1 MAAVW
6 AVCLDANGRN
16 PNRQEAQAE
25 EWQWRG
31 KRITS
36 SKCQN
41 ASNTWMTFET
51 SITLTEIP
59 ATVKAA
65 IACDTKYWLWI
76 NGERAVFEGGLK
88 RGQIGRA
95 HV

>member
-1 MAAVW
+1 
-6 AVCLDANGRN
+6 
-16 PNRQEAQAE
+16 
-25 EWQWRG
+25 
-31 KRITS
+31 
-36 SKCQN
+36 
-41 ASNTWMTFET
+41 MTFET

-88 RGQIGRA
+88 RGPTPEDSYYDIVDIAPFLMKGENKIEVLTWFFGKEGFSHKRDRKS
-95 HV
+95 VV